1 MIPISRETYVSHRAQ
16 AVLKRKTWRVQASSD
31 LAMRRLALLLAAW
44 GLHFQAP
51 GWLSLR
57 ARGSAR
63 HRCTRHAVDLPE
75 MPTVQELDDMY
86 PELARNQVAVLAQ
99 GENWA
104 VVYNPSGC
112 TAHPHKELPKDR
124 EGMTL
129 MGRAKK
135 TLRRQ
140 RLHLVGRLDRSVS
153 GVSLV
158 AFDPDTAQALHEV
171 NVSKVYYAFRLARK
185 PCLSSF
191 RVVGSSSMRP
201 MRLCRNSGEHFL
213 QRGRFSIDRELA
225 DKKPFGK
232 RRGKKMTKPSHTD
245 VEVLLGS
252 AGPDCCLV
260 RAEPTTGRYH
270 QIRRHLRNISL
281 PILGDTYNKR
291 RTREYFESFGLPL
304 PRRVMLHLH
313 SMKVPA
319 TEHTPEI
326 HVTCPL
332 PPKFISFLRRSPGPQ
347 RLSRCCRSCLPTRS
361 RT

>member
-171 NVSKVYYAFRLARK
+171 NVSKVYYA
-185 PCLSSF
+185 
-191 RVVGSSSMRP
+191 
-201 MRLCRNSGEHFL
+201 LCRNSGEHFL